1 MNSLPTFRY
10 FVFAALFVL
19 GFRGTC
25 SADQKYRIQFK
36 FLPESQLRYLSS
48 QTVTQTAATA
58 AGQKADTSKVDQT
71 RVFTVHQVDDDGA
84 ADVSMQ
90 FESVRMEIQS
100 DQGVPE
106 VFDSKLP
113 PSSVPKKFQHVARK
127 LSGAAPRYTL
137 PATGTPIS
145 VEGIEEV
152 PEGGQ
157 ASFMMPLPDHEVSVG
172 DSWKANMKCTT
183 RIAEG
188 VLREVLLLRT
198 YRLESVEQKV
208 ATISFATSLVSPIK
222 SPTVKAQLL
231 QATPLGTI
239 TFDLENGT
247 VLKRVLRFDKSVL
260 GALGPNTMLSVV
272 GQIEETL
279 IANESDESTVTSR

>member
-1 MNSLPTFRY
+1 
-10 FVFAALFVL
+10 
-19 GFRGTC
+19 
-25 SADQKYRIQFK
+25 
-36 FLPESQLRYLSS
+36 
-48 QTVTQTAATA
+48 
-58 AGQKADTSKVDQT
+58 
-71 RVFTVHQVDDDGA
+71 
-84 ADVSMQ
+84 MQ

-157 ASFMMPLPDHEVSVG
+157 ASFMMPLPEHEVSVG
-172 DSWKANMKCTT
+172 DSWKVNMKCTT
-183 RIAEG
+183 PIAEG

-198 YRLESVEQKV
+198 YRLESVEEKV

-239 TFDLENGT
+239 TFDLESGT

-272 GQIEETL
+272 GQIEETV